1 MLDKSLASP
10 RDQFFQSFRNLGDYA
25 RRPQGAAVIGSIAL
39 HGLAAATI
47 PLWASFDNAPP
58 ESQERSVVRVVDLP
72 PEVQNRLPSTTASL
86 DLSIFEASPDFNLD
100 LSGLSGQ
107 GMDPNGTY
115 ITGLNTLPTPMAPSL
130 GQDSFSF
137 IPLSPPPISSSYTGF
152 APPPPPRNM
161 SFLPPPPNVP
171 NQTSSQLPNAP
182 TETERGALPSLTPPR
197 PNGNSGQQQQ
207 FTIPT
212 KPDPELVER
221 QRRLEEEAAI
231 ALQPRTNN
239 PNRGEVYFDADLLK
253 PRELRNNNGSSN
265 SNGNSGTNNTN
276 NRPPTPST
284 NTPPPSQTAA
294 RNTAAV
300 NRSLTGNYPKG
311 ACSSQASGTATYNVT
326 VSPEGSPSQWNL
338 VQSSGTNAL
347 DNQASQDIRNAR
359 FDGKNSNY
367 RVSVNYRYEPA
378 FCAAFMPKPQPAPT
392 NSTNSTPANPPAPAR
407 TTPKAPEASTETEAI
422 APDENS

>member
-1 MLDKSLASP
+1 MLDKSLDRP
-10 RDQFFQSFRNLGDYA
+10 RDRFFQSFRNLGDYA

-39 HGLAAATI
+39 HGVAAATI
-47 PLWASFDNAPP
+47 PLWANFDNAPP
-58 ESQERSVVRVVDLP
+58 ASQERSVVRVVDLP

-100 LSGLSGQ
+100 LSGLNGQ
-107 GMDPNGTY
+107 GMNPNSTY

-137 IPLSPPPISSSYTGF
+137 IPLSPPPIASSYTGF
-152 APPPPPRNM
+152 TPPPPPRNM

-171 NQTSSQLPNAP
+171 NQTSSELPNAPVP
-182 TETERGALPSLTPPR
+182 TETERGTLPTLAPPS
-197 PNGNSGQQQQ
+197 PNSSSDRQQQ

-212 KPDPELVER
+212 KPDPELVQR

-253 PRELRNNNGSSN
+253 PQELRNSN
-265 SNGNSGTNNTN
+265 SNSGTNNTN
-276 NRPPTPST
+276 NRPPTPNT
-284 NTPPPSQTAA
+284 NTPPPSQTA

-300 NRSLTGNYPKG
+300 NRSLAGNYPKG
-311 ACSSQASGTATYNVT
+311 ACSNQASGTATYNVT

-367 RVSVNYRYEPA
+367 RVSVSYQYEPA

-392 NSTNSTPANPPAPAR
+392 TAPPANPPAPAQ
-407 TTPKAPEASTETEAI
+407 TTPKAPEPSPETEAI